1 METNGWHAREYLMLF
16 QGTGIH
22 DQGLGVQHK
31 YYKSG
36 NTAMTSYP
44 YTLIVETANKI
55 SAGEHWVSYSQRHSS
70 KCIALRLLWNTSKTG
85 SIPCC
90 DGLLAVLELQQY
102 ITSKPLDNYLWTVS
116 IAGL

>member
-1 METNGWHAREYLMLF
+1 METNGWYAREYLMLF

-22 DQGLGVQHK
+22 FTDQGLGVGLGVEHK

-55 SAGEHWVSYSQRHSS
+55 SAGEH
-70 KCIALRLLWNTSKTG
+70 
-85 SIPCC
+85 
-90 DGLLAVLELQQY
+90 
-102 ITSKPLDNYLWTVS
+102 
-116 IAGL
+116 